1 MGRIYAEDL
10 CGGSMGRIYG
20 QDLCGGSMRR
30 IYAEDLCGG
39 SMQRIYG
46 EDLCGG
52 SMVRIYVEDFFFFSF
67 SFPQPPKFLQFL
79 IFLVHRPF
87 SNHVSYLLTSS
98 SFCFNCIQCRHFLI
112 FLQSK
117 SFYFSRFLDNSSS
130 YNYFEYHSFSFI
142 FFTILKSYFLSF
154 ISSRA

>member
-1 MGRIYAEDL
+1 MWRIFWEDLCRGSMGRIYEEDLCRGSMVRINMEDLWGGSMGWVYEEDL
-10 CGGSMGRIYG
+10 CGGSMQRIYG
-20 QDLCGGSMRR
+20 
-30 IYAEDLCGG
+30 EDLCGG

-67 SFPQPPKFLQFL
+67 SFPQSPKFLQFL

-98 SFCFNCIQCRHFLI
+98 PLCFVLYSMQTFSYISLVKI
-112 FLQSK
+112 SLFLQV
-117 SFYFSRFLDNSSS
+117 FR
-130 YNYFEYHSFSFI
+130 
-142 FFTILKSYFLSF
+142 
-154 ISSRA
+154 